1 MTTKSNNKYNE
12 IMSYW
17 PAAGFTLYP
26 GGNPKTKA
34 LKSNSS
40 SLLSSANR
48 TLVIWRKKPKP
59 FICQCYGKTKEKKR
73 KGATIALYFLWFLLS
88 ITAIENSVNQ
98 YIL

>member
-17 PAAGFTLYP
+17 PAAGCTLCP
-26 GGNPKTKA
+26 GGNPKIKA

-48 TLVIWRKKPKP
+48 TLVIWQNNQNRLSVNVMEN
-59 FICQCYGKTKEKKR
+59 QKKR
-73 KGATIALYFLWFLLS
+73 KGATTVLYFLWVFLS